1 MRKITKM
8 FVAMALMICC
18 AISASAATKTVLQFD
33 FEGENPAGPAW
44 GSNSN
49 GDFQIADGALQLL
62 NNETAT
68 DIHGRQLC
76 LSAPEPFEKGGSY
89 TVIFRVKGDE
99 EGFFH
104 AFLQYTDQASG
115 YPKVEFPL
123 INFTTEYT
131 TVKVR
136 IMNTVDKAQDLMIQW
151 GDYVGGNIYIDD
163 IKFTVYS
170 EVEEVYTGADPSL
183 RWANVLTNST
193 LEGTDPTSPSF
204 WKTEND
210 STIADSLQTVILA
223 RIDDAI
229 GVEGSRG
236 IKVTA
241 FSGASTDWDAQF
253 FIAVPEPLVQ
263 NTALKVAFDY
273 RASTEGSADTQ
284 AHKTPGN
291 YIHYSMIGSPSF
303 TTEWQHF
310 NWEGKLSS
318 SQAGSGTFQSIAF
331 NLAKDKTQTIEFFF
345 DNIEVFVQNN
355 GMSPQYGEGV
365 ILLDL
370 MRPTNISQ
378 LVAATGKSR
387 LVYPEG
393 TVELTKNGEPL
404 ELISVEAYADGRLYA
419 FVDDILYASDVIN
432 VKFTNPEDAEYHIVY
447 TDDNTALPD
456 YDSLGYYNLNVTV
469 NDAVDWLYAAPKV
482 MSVDPADG
490 SFNLPADLSTVTVK
504 FDIPACT
511 KTIKAAFGGEQM
523 TVATE
528 AEYAEE
534 IKFVRKSTT
543 PLEDGEYEL
552 NIYNIRSETGDIEAY
567 WGDVTYLLSIG
578 LNEEG
583 TEVMEDLAAA
593 LITANNAK
601 DAAAEEIYSGEV
613 YDGLCALIEAYDEE
627 YKALTSAALCR
638 SIAKDLVNTATAMN
652 NHRAL
657 VDNYYST
664 VNGAI
669 SARDSYKES
678 KFAVMDEF
686 VTFVKD
692 LTSYLDENGQAIK
705 LYDDAELTAAV
716 NSLSPIVNNAAKL
729 FTTGPSKY
737 GTTGIAALVE
747 RLRLG
752 AETLKALGVAE
763 DDELIVAVNNALT
776 DDDKL
781 AEQLKHRAK
790 LALYTAINEGKTAD
804 LFKTEFNE
812 ETEEF
817 VSTGVDL
824 TVFFKNPNIY
834 ISSTSAGGGLGEG
847 NYNAE
852 YMPGWTVPEGANTP
866 KYSVGPYNA
875 AAPHE
880 IADGTFLQWQSS
892 FQIEQTVIDLPNG
905 VYTIKSSFSERT
917 GNDMNSVFY
926 VKTSATA
933 DGEFAAVDSVENKGD
948 TPTNDLYLSVN
959 NIVVTDGVLTVGALA
974 GAAACCHF
982 NAIAVEMTG
991 AAEGFDY
998 KQAYAD
1004 AETAYNEFIAG
1015 IAGVDAT
1022 ANVLGIEL
1030 YDLNGRRINKAQE
1043 GVVIV
1048 KKYMSDGTIVVDKV
1062 IK

>member
-8 FVAMALMICC
+8 FLAFALVLCGAMSAKAAGNIVVMQYDFDSGSSGAAWGSTDAYAVVDGELVLT
-18 AISASAATKTVLQFD
+18 SASAGAQYNAQVCYTAAEPFVLGAKYTLTFKVKGTSAGSLHTMLQWSDADAGYPQIEFPLVEFTEEWQYVQVKVTNSIEHAQSFLFQFGD
-33 FEGENPAGPAW
+33 FEG
-44 GSNSN
+44 S
-49 GDFQIADGALQLL
+49 
-62 NNETAT
+62 
-68 DIHGRQLC
+68 
-76 LSAPEPFEKGGSY
+76 
-89 TVIFRVKGDE
+89 
-99 EGFFH
+99 
-104 AFLQYTDQASG
+104 
-115 YPKVEFPL
+115 
-123 INFTTEYT
+123 
-131 TVKVR
+131 
-136 IMNTVDKAQDLMIQW
+136 
-151 GDYVGGNIYIDD
+151 IYIDD
-163 IKFTVYS
+163 FKLMVYS
-170 EVEEVYTGADPSL
+170 ESDEVYTGADPAL

-210 STIADSLQTVILA
+210 STVADSLQKVVLA
-223 RIDDAI
+223 RIDDEI

-253 FIAVPEPLVQ
+253 FIAVPEPLY
-263 NTALKVAFDY
+263 TGAALKVAFDY

-284 AHKTPGN
+284 AHKNPGN
-291 YIHYSMIGSPSF
+291 YNHYSMIGSPSF

-310 NWEGKLSS
+310 TWEGKLSS
-318 SQAGSGTFQSIAF
+318 SQASGYFQSIAF
-331 NLAKDKTQTIEFFF
+331 NLAKDKEQTIEFFF
-345 DNIEVFVQNN
+345 DNIEIFVQNN

-370 MRPTNISQ
+370 MRPTNISE

-419 FVDDILYASDVIN
+419 FVDDVLRATDDIR
-432 VKFTNPEDAEYHIVY
+432 VKFNNPEDAAWHIVY
-447 TDDNTALPD
+447 TDDNTALPA
-456 YDSLGYYNLNVTV
+456 YDSVAYYNKNVAVT
-469 NDAVDWLYAAPKV
+469 DAIDWEYAAPAI
-482 MSVDPADG
+482 MAIDPANA
-490 SFNLPADLSTVTVK
+490 SFNLSADLNTITINFDVAASTE
-504 FDIPACT
+504 DIELYLGAE
-511 KTIKAAFGGEQM
+511 KW
-523 TVATE
+523 TVATTE
-528 AEYAEE
+528 EYATE
-534 IKFVRKSTT
+534 IVFTRPSTA
-543 PLEDGEYEL
+543 PLAEQEYTL
-552 NIYNIRSETGDIEAY
+552 NISNIHSETGEDPTY
-567 WGDVTYLLSIG
+567 WGVIEYTLTVG

-583 TEVMEDLAAA
+583 QELMADLEAA
-593 LITANNAK
+593 LATAVAAK
-601 DAAAEEIYSGEV
+601 DKATDALYAGTTLN
-613 YDGLCALIEAYDEE
+613 DLTALIEAYDEE
-627 YKALTSAALCR
+627 YKSLTSPSQCR
-638 SIAKDLVNTATAMN
+638 SIIKALTNAGIAMN
-652 NHRAL
+652 NHCAL
-657 VDNYYST
+657 VDNYYAT
-664 VNGAI
+664 VNGAV
-669 SARDSYKES
+669 SAREAYKDS

-686 VTFVKD
+686 VTFVND
-692 LTSYLDENGQAIK
+692 LASYLDANGEAIK
-705 LYDDAELTAAV
+705 LYEDAELQAAV
-716 NSLSPIVNNAAKL
+716 DALSPIVSNAAKL
-729 FTTGPSKY
+729 FTTGPSVY

-747 RLRLG
+747 RIRLG

-763 DDELIVAVNNALT
+763 DDELIVAANNALT

-790 LALYTAINEGKTAD
+790 LALYTAINEGKTSD

-847 NYNAE
+847 NFNAE

-866 KYSVGPYNA
+866 KYSVGTYNA

-917 GNDMNSVFY
+917 GTDMNSVFY
-926 VKTSATA
+926 VKTSETP
-933 DGEFAAVDSVENKGD
+933 DTTFAAVDSVENKGD
-948 TPTNDLYLSVN
+948 KPTDALYLSVN

-1004 AETAYNEFIAG
+1004 AEAAYNEFVEG
-1015 IAGVDAT
+1015 IVGTEAD